1 MCERQ
6 KPKLAFPLGTVRYPT
21 SPNQKTTYIYS
32 FLVCLFACRNSCW
45 HILSFLVSSH
55 GFLHEFI
62 MEIRKTD
69 MVAFKQFQYDLSH
82 CCQNLWRN
90 DAIFYSEF
98 AIEQICIFYQLI
110 LLSTTMIFFLKKD
123 SPVIVGD
130 ANTCL
135 TSIDEPWL

>member
-1 MCERQ
+1 
-6 KPKLAFPLGTVRYPT
+6 
-21 SPNQKTTYIYS
+21 
-32 FLVCLFACRNSCW
+32 
-45 HILSFLVSSH
+45 
-55 GFLHEFI
+55 
-62 MEIRKTD
+62 

-98 AIEQICIFYQLI
+98 AIEQICIFYQLV

-135 TSIDEPWL
+135 TSIGEPWL